1 MRLKQAF
8 TDYRKHEVM
17 AMGYSPNTA
26 KSYIYA
32 QKAAL
37 KYFGNIR
44 VSAIDVDKVH
54 DYYLFLVETRSKDTA
69 RGYLSKLRVIIKYCR
84 LRGEKTMDPEQ
95 IKIPRAEKKVARF
108 ITTDEFNIFVDCA
121 GKSIRGYP
129 NINRVRNELIVWMLF
144 ITGMRVSE
152 LCALD
157 RDSIRDRQFT
167 IVGKSKDP
175 RPGYITRDVEQMI
188 ARYLAMRTDNNPALF
203 IANQNGERIKPHNI
217 QRIFRRISS
226 LSGIY
231 SVTPHTLR
239 HSYATCLVERGT
251 DIRFVATLLGHQSL
265 QTTQKYT
272 HVRDCRLREAYES
285 AMENY

>member
-8 TDYRKHEVM
+8 IDYRKYEVA

-26 KSYIYA
+26 KSYINA

-37 KYFGNIR
+37 KFFGNTR
-44 VSAIDVDKVH
+44 VSTIDVDKVRG
-54 DYYLFLVETRSKDTA
+54 YYLFLAETRSKDTA
-69 RGYLSKLRVIIKYCR
+69 RSYLSKLRVIIKYCHI
-84 LRGEKTMDPEQ
+84 RGEKTMDPEQ

-108 ITTDEFNIFVDCA
+108 ITADEFNKFVSCA
-121 GKSIRGYP
+121 SKSTRGYSTL
-129 NINRVRNELIVWMLF
+129 NRMRNELIVWMLF

-152 LCALD
+152 LCALN
-157 RDSIRDRQFT
+157 RDSIRERQFT

-175 RPGYITRDVEQMI
+175 RPGYITREVEQMI
-188 ARYLAMRTDNNPALF
+188 ARYLATRTDNNPALF

-217 QRIFRRISS
+217 ERIFRRISK

-239 HSYATCLVERGT
+239 HSYATYLIERGT

-272 HVRDCRLREAYES
+272 HIRDCRLREVYEK
-285 AMENY
+285 AMETY

>member
-1 MRLKQAF
+1 M
-8 TDYRKHEVM
+8 DYRKYEVL
-17 AMGYSPNTA
+17 AMGYSANTA
-26 KSYIYA
+26 KSYIFA

-37 KYFGNIR
+37 DFFGNIK
-44 VSAIDVDKVH
+44 VSSIDIDKVH
-54 DYYLFLVETRSKDTA
+54 NYYLFLVETRSKDTA
-69 RGYLSKLRVIIKYCR
+69 RSYLSKLRVIIRYCR
-84 LRGEKTMDPEQ
+84 VKGEKTIDPVT
-95 IKIPRAEKKVARF
+95 IKIPRAEKKIARF
-108 ITTDEFNIFVDCA
+108 ITVDEFNKFVECA
-121 GKSIRGYP
+121 SKSVRGYSTL
-129 NINRVRNELIVWMLF
+129 NRFRNELIVRLLF

-175 RPGYITRDVEQMI
+175 RPCYITKEVEQMI
-188 ARYLAMRTDNNPALF
+188 ARYLAMRKDNNPALF

-217 QRIFRRISS
+217 QRIFRRVSEI
-226 LSGIY
+226 SGIY

-272 HVRDCRLREAYES
+272 HIRDCKLREVYEK
-285 AMENY
+285 AMENC